1 MKRTQMGSPSNTLHR
16 RSRSL
21 SRRSGRFVNTE
32 RGSGI
37 LEISLDDLVPNDDYE
52 KESLRRGR
60 SVSRRGPGKGNLDN
74 NSGGK
79 GISDSN
85 SRTRPSVSVA
95 RYQATHSETM
105 ATRILNRFSGRFHP
119 SDPDDEHQH
128 RSRRFVN
135 TERGSGFP
143 ETSLDDLGSEFFL
156 ANEDDGRQSTKGRL
170 GCRLS
175 AASPSTL
182 GTVVDESLRK
192 GLLVSRNHGKSKF
205 DNNSGGKDASDCNSR
220 RRRSVSVSGD
230 KDASDCNSRR
240 RHSVSVARYQCSD
253 SESDTKHSP
262 NSISHTKTKSFSNG
276 NFQRPSLH
284 KPNTPYHQ
292 HVLKRSLS
300 LKDLLQSHDGYS
312 DACGQ
317 KNGIEKT
324 ICAVYAQKKS
334 EHPIGDGVDRG
345 LYEAMR
351 LEVRHA
357 VEQIRTELEQRSNER
372 GRVSRRLTEEA
383 EKYSE
388 DFISNVKDTDL
399 SSFDGERSDA
409 SSTMGRSRKLTEY
422 TKSEIGGNPTRAD
435 SLTVEMDGIVLPWL
449 QWETNNESSPLSFKT
464 KMELAVASGNNVL
477 STAQEA
483 SGVKSSDG
491 SWSPDYRDRWCAV
504 SREECGS
511 SRFVMMELGKSSS
524 EYGVSMHGVCSFD
537 MDKYLNHGGGGGG
550 AQEILF
556 DKFRYCNRIQS
567 GGLILCDPTFL

>member
-253 SESDTKHSP
+253 SE
-262 NSISHTKTKSFSNG
+262 N
-276 NFQRPSLH
+276 
-284 KPNTPYHQ
+284 
-292 HVLKRSLS
+292 
-300 LKDLLQSHDGYS
+300 YS
-312 DACGQ
+312 SALTNDEEQDACGQ